1 MGGEDQVQR
10 IGLSAIAH
18 LAGTSVR
25 MIIKNYYEPHSSETE
40 KAAALL
46 PKLGAAREAPLRL
59 VDRVRPVQVA

>member
-1 MGGEDQVQR
+1 MLDKQVE
-10 IGLSAIAH
+10 ISAIAH

-46 PKLGAAREAPLRL
+46 PRLGIAQEAPLRL
-59 VDRVRPVQVA
+59 VKQLKVA